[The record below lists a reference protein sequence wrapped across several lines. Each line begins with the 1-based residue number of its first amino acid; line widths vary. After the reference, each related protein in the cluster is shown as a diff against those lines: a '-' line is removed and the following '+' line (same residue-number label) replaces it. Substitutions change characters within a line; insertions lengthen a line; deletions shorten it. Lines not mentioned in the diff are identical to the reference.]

1 MSPLALGR
9 WNGNRNE
16 LIEYSLAFVLGQLRR
31 ERLGESFVV
40 PWPRS
45 EVKHLAQ
52 QRPRHGKVGD
62 VQRSRRLTER
72 PVYMDIRDQRRNN
85 AVELGEDRSDDD
97 ERSHSEGDEQHS
109 FLFGWKPC
117 GDDKW

>member
-45 EVKHLAQ
+45 EVNISHSSD
-52 QRPRHGKVGD
+52 HVMG
-62 VQRSRRLTER
+62 RLVT
-72 PVYMDIRDQRRNN
+72 YN
-85 AVELGEDRSDDD
+85 AVDASRKD
-97 ERSHSEGDEQHS
+97 Q
-109 FLFGWKPC
+109 FI
-117 GDDKW
+117 